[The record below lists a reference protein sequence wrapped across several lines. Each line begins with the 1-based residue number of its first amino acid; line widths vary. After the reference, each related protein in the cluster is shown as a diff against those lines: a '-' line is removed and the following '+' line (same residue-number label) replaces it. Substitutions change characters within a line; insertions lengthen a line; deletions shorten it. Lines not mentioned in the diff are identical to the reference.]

1 MDKGVTRLDE
11 QPQWALTEHQGVRGE
26 PSSWAGSLGEAAGED

>member
-11 QPQWALTEHQGVRGE
+11 QPQWALTEHQGVRGD
-26 PSSWAGSLGEAAGED
+26 PPSWAGSLGEAAGDD